1 MHHEMQKI
9 EQCWQLKWQRKSIWI
24 LIIVCITAFWQVDPL
39 FKVMSAAFDE
49 GGSSGLLLN
58 NLRCFDDRQD
68 LVLDSSSDV
77 AQVDYSIDVSQR
89 KPLEMSEIKGR
100 LLFKIDLWYHCNCT
114 VIFYY
119 PDLLLH
125 MIFSIVWKRQNF
137 YAYNIIV
144 GMFRGI
150 DLNSKEVCPSF
161 SSFEFSNWDS
171 SMEVWPSTYTDHDRN
186 KHSVCILNIILTEK
200 W

>member
-9 EQCWQLKWQRKSIWI
+9 ELCWQLKWQRKSIWI

-100 LLFKIDLWYHCNCT
+100 LLFKTDLWYHCNCT
-114 VIFYY
+114 VIF
-119 PDLLLH
+119 LLPRFVIAH
-125 MIFSIVWKRQNF
+125 DFF
-137 YAYNIIV
+137 H
-144 GMFRGI
+144 
-150 DLNSKEVCPSF
+150 
-161 SSFEFSNWDS
+161 
-171 SMEVWPSTYTDHDRN
+171 SMKKAKFLR
-186 KHSVCILNIILTEK
+186 L
-200 W
+200 

>member
-1 MHHEMQKI
+1 MLTVKMAEKVNLHLDYCM
-9 EQCWQLKWQRKSIWI
+9 C
-24 LIIVCITAFWQVDPL
+24 CAFWQVDPL

-100 LLFKIDLWYHCNCT
+100 LLFKTDLWYHCNCT
-114 VIFYY
+114 VIF
-119 PDLLLH
+119 LLPRFVIAH
-125 MIFSIVWKRQNF
+125 DFFHSMKK
-137 YAYNIIV
+137 AYNIIV

-171 SMEVWPSTYTDHDRN
+171 SMEVWASTYTDHDRN
-186 KHSVCILNIILTEK
+186 KPSVRILNIILTEK

>member
-100 LLFKIDLWYHCNCT
+100 LLFKTDLWYHCNCT
-114 VIFYY
+114 VIF
-119 PDLLLH
+119 LLPRFVIAH
-125 MIFSIVWKRQNF
+125 DFFHSMKK
-137 YAYNIIV
+137 AYNIIV

>member
-1 MHHEMQKI
+1 M
-9 EQCWQLKWQRKSIWI
+9 
-24 LIIVCITAFWQVDPL
+24 IVWTIAVWQVDPL

-77 AQVDYSIDVSQR
+77 AQVDYSIDISQR

-100 LLFKIDLWYHCNCT
+100 IYLKMIFDIIISKQS
-114 VIFYY
+114 IFYVDVQY
-119 PDLLLH
+119 FITQICYCTWSCSL
-125 MIFSIVWKRQNF
+125 VWKRPDF
-137 YAYNIIV
+137 YSYNIIV
-144 GMFRGI
+144 GMFRGV

-171 SMEVWPSTYTDHDRN
+171 SMEVWPFTYSKARLYWSARD
-186 KHSVCILNIILTEK
+186 KQFCFLIL
-200 W
+200 